1 MRKLQIF
8 HIAALLTLPSG
19 LSFAL
24 TVEEFLADKT
34 ATIQSSPKS
43 EIGPIDEVE
52 VTLGRD
58 INKETNS
65 VDVKIIPNTPSE
77 YRLRQTIN
85 RQQND
90 LEIAVKASQSITQKK
105 VKMSLLC
112 QLAYWQD
119 VRKIH
124 WDSLK
129 YLDQKQSMVERQSDN
144 LSHIYNLPKIAAEKR
159 QHVLDIKSSEYRI
172 LEITQEILHI
182 ANRPLTEPFVFDH
195 HQLIDGSDLE
205 KLVKSPENLAIKSEN
220 NPEILL
226 KKKSIDSKLALLD
239 LDVERNQRFFNF
251 VEFSFTPAPEVVD
264 QEREIKIGFAFPI
277 SSRKSFDQRIKRT
290 TILADTMQIDQDQWK
305 ELHELRMMQI
315 ELRSLLEE
323 YRDLETAIKKDND
336 VHHRSTNLSAYSPL
350 ILIEDNLTDLEM
362 ALRQREVLRE
372 ARLMYLQLTGS
383 PSPKLNRSD
392 LRHFILKPATG
403 GHHEQQ

>member
-1 MRKLQIF
+1 MQKLQLI

-24 TVEEFLADKT
+24 TVEEFLADTT
-34 ATIQSSPKS
+34 ATVQSSPKA

-52 VTLGRD
+52 VTIGRD
-58 INKETNS
+58 IKKETNS
-65 VDVKIIPNTPSE
+65 VGVKIIPNSPSE

-90 LEIAVKASQSITQKK
+90 LETAAKASQSITQKK

-129 YLDQKQSMVERQSDN
+129 YLDQKQSLIERQNDN
-144 LSHIYNLPKIAAEKR
+144 LSHIYSLPKVVAEKR
-159 QHVLDIKSSEYRI
+159 QHVLDIKSSEHRT

-182 ANRPLTEPFVFDH
+182 ANRPLTETFVFDPQ
-195 HQLIDGSDLE
+195 QLIDGSDLE
-205 KLVKSPENLAIKSEN
+205 KLVRSPENLATKSEN
-220 NPEILL
+220 NPEIQL

-239 LDVERNQRFFNF
+239 LDVERNQRVFNF
-251 VEFSFTPAPEVVD
+251 VEFSFTPAPEVAD
-264 QEREIKIGFAFPI
+264 QEREIKFGFAFPI

-305 ELHELRMMQI
+305 ELHELRMMEI

-323 YRDLETAIKKDND
+323 YRDLETAIKKDNE
-336 VHHRSTNLSAYSPL
+336 VHHRSANLSAYSPL
-350 ILIEDNLTDLEM
+350 ILIEDNLADLEM
-362 ALRQREVLRE
+362 ALKQREVLRE
-372 ARLMYLQLTGS
+372 ARLLYLQLTGS